1 MAQAV
6 VPEGDPWFERKH
18 GGSSIWHDTGE
29 GRVAFRRSSTET
41 EEDDQEAL
49 KWAALEKLPTYNRFH
64 TAILQESPSKQGSTD
79 PTVPVDVRKLGQR
92 QRQNLVEKALA
103 TDEQDNERLLNRI
116 RQRLQR

>member
-18 GGSSIWHDTGE
+18 GGSRIWHDTGE

-49 KWAALEKLPTYNRFH
+49 K
-64 TAILQESPSKQGSTD
+64 
-79 PTVPVDVRKLGQR
+79 
-92 QRQNLVEKALA
+92 
-103 TDEQDNERLLNRI
+103 
-116 RQRLQR
+116 